1 MVRDRLTDAEWAIF
15 APFLT
20 EQSARGGRPP
30 KDHRRTLD
38 GIFWITRTGAPWRDL
53 PEELGKWNSVHRQF
67 RRWTTSG
74 IWDVLLQELA
84 DSGGEADML
93 QMIDSTII
101 RAHHCAA
108 GGRGDPKSGS
118 RPLARR
124 LLDQAPPACQ
134 CRWPAHQR
142 RADARRGPRPNRL

>member
-1 MVRDRLTDAEWAIF
+1 MVRDRLMDAEWAIF

-74 IWDVLLQELA
+74 IWDVLLQALA

-108 GGRGDPKSGS
+108 GGRGPKVRLSARAAAS
-118 RPLARR
+118 RPSSTCV
-124 LLDQAPPACQ
+124 PMPMACPSAS
-134 CRWPAHQR
+134 C
-142 RADARRGPRPNRL
+142 